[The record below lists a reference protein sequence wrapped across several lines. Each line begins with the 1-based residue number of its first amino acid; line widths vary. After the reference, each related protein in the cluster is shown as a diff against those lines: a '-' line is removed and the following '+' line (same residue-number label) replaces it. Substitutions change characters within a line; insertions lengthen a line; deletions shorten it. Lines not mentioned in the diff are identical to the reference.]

1 MASLEIKKSGW
12 LTTIQ
17 DAGRWGLQGRGV
29 PVSGPMDWYA
39 HQLANRLVG
48 NSAEASAIESA
59 MGGPEIVFD
68 GDAWFALTG
77 AEFPARLNG
86 RPIPG
91 NRAVPAP
98 AGASLVF
105 GLRSKGAWGYL
116 AVSGGLAVPA
126 VLGSRATH
134 VVARLGGLAGR
145 PLRAGDR
152 IEVGP
157 ATSTVDASRRLPP
170 LPLPDGGARLRVL
183 PGPDLNRL
191 PPGSL
196 ERLQTT
202 RYVVSANSDR
212 MGYRLDGPAVAQPP
226 AGDDF
231 ISGATVTGAVQIP
244 PSGQPIV
251 LMADRATTGG
261 YPIAAVV
268 ILGDLPLAGQL
279 APGDWIEFAPCTRDQ
294 ALAVLRARRGA
305 LLIED

>member
-1 MASLEIKKSGW
+1 VASLEIRKSGW

-48 NSAEASAIESA
+48 NSAEAAAIESA

-183 PGPDLNRL
+183 PGPDLNGCR
-191 PPGSL
+191 PDRSTAQATGIVGEP
-196 ERLQTT
+196 
-202 RYVVSANSDR
+202 DR
-212 MGYRLDGPAVAQPP
+212 MGYRPDGPASQPP

-231 ISGATVTGAVQIP
+231 SGATVTGRGPDSPVRTAHR
-244 PSGQPIV
+244 SW
-251 LMADRATTGG
+251 LTATTGA
-261 YPIAAVV
+261 IR
-268 ILGDLPLAGQL
+268 LPQS
-279 APGDWIEFAPCTRDQ
+279 
-294 ALAVLRARRGA
+294 
-305 LLIED
+305 